1 MRKILL
7 VYPSFILAC
16 LVVIWVFITATTYV
30 QLSVAVLLYPLLTF
44 FVYKVFKGDSWRIGR
59 NHPKKHAAVIKPRV
73 ITEKKIAEAKEKN
86 IVVADIDKRAFLKI
100 VGASGAF
107 FFLLSI
113 FGRRA
118 ESLFLGQGFVQQ
130 NRDSI
135 GNLPVNE
142 PNTAKASPTEG
153 YNISEID
160 DDLISYYGFIN
171 KQGGWFIMKGD
182 TNTGSFRYTKGGSDL
197 PNNWKNRKNLKY
209 DYLDKVFL

>member
-1 MRKILL
+1 MHKILL

-16 LVVIWVFITATTYV
+16 LVVIWVFITSTTYV

-44 FVYKVFKGDSWRIGR
+44 FVYKVFKGDSWRIRR
-59 NHPKKHAAVIKPRV
+59 NHPKEHAAVIKPRV
-73 ITEKKIAEAKEKN
+73 ITEKKIAEAKGKN
-86 IVVADIDKRAFLKI
+86 FVVADIDKRAFLKI
-100 VGASGAF
+100 VGASGVF

-118 ESLFLGQGFVQQ
+118 ESLLLGQGLLQTQ
-130 NRDSI
+130 IPSGNR
-135 GNLPVNE
+135 PVSE
-142 PNTAKASPTEG
+142 PSTTNATPTDG
-153 YNISEID
+153 YNISEVD
-160 DDLISYYGFIN
+160 DDVVSYYGFIN

-182 TNTGSFRYTKGGSDL
+182 TNTGTFRYAKGGSDF

>member
-7 VYPSFILAC
+7 VYPSFILAS
-16 LVVIWVFITATTYV
+16 LIIIWVFITSTSYT

-44 FVYKVFKGDSWRIGR
+44 FVYKVFKGNSWRIGR

-118 ESLFLGQGFVQQ
+118 ESLFLGQGLVQT
-130 NRDSI
+130 RDSI
-135 GNLPVNE
+135 GNRPVNE